1 METALGLAMEDAL
14 RELLPEGHEPE
25 KIAIERILDSVL
37 FQSMHIYATEL
48 EKLER
53 QRKKRAREADAGQ
66 PKAAQPKMPTLAK
79 SMKSDFQVVGSMQEY
94 KSYLDT
100 WEIDVKDAQVMS
112 AGIERNQATPTFKTV
127 LRMVERTSL

>member
-1 METALGLAMEDAL
+1 METALGLALEDAL

-53 QRKKRAREADAGQ
+53 QRKKRAREADDQ
-66 PKAAQPKMPTLAK
+66 PKAAQPKMPSLAK
-79 SMKSDFQVVGSMQEY
+79 NMKSDFQVVGSMQEY

-112 AGIERNQATPTFKTV
+112 AGIARNQATPTFKSV
-127 LRMVERTSL
+127 LRMVERTSK